1 MRLKSLH
8 PVLSPESGGVRG
20 QSETLGFVL
29 LFGIVV
35 FGGVTVISIGSLA
48 VSDTQ
53 EQFTT
58 DRAENTL
65 TQLASDGALVAL
77 GGADSQELS
86 LPDTDGETYA
96 VDETAGRMTVEYTD
110 DNNSEQIANVTL
122 GEIRYEADDGTV
134 ISYQGGGVWRTSENG
149 GSTMVSPPEFNY
161 RAATLTL
168 PIITIGDT
176 GQIGDGTQ
184 LKQQSQ
190 SPIFP
195 PGNNI
200 TNPLRQ
206 GQVNVTVTSQY
217 YQAWGSYFEERTVGG
232 VSYDDANNSVTV
244 QLVVPFEESFNSA
257 VAVTGDGPNAIKI
270 NGGPDGP
277 PSDWRTGA
285 DYPSVDSTIEQQIDD
300 CSSGSCDDLT
310 DNTID
315 DSGTYYKNKSY
326 DGDITV
332 DDPDGN
338 VSIVIDGDLDDSD
351 ISIDELSGENTV
363 DIFVRGDFT
372 IGKTINSDGD
382 ATDLSVFVHSD
393 GDVESNGK
401 TTYNGVLYAPG
412 STCTL
417 NGSPAKDFD
426 TAFVCESI
434 TMNGNYKESMQ
445 YNKELADNGF
455 PVQTDDISVLRYVHV
470 SEYKIG
476 LSSD

>member
-1 MRLKSLH
+1 MRLRALR
-8 PVLSPESGGVRG
+8 PVLSPEPGGVRG

-58 DRAENTL
+58 DRAEKTL

-77 GGADSQELS
+77 GGADNQELS

-96 VDETAGRMTVEYTD
+96 IDETAGRMAVEYTD
-110 DNNSEQIANVTL
+110 GNKSEEIANVSL
-122 GEIRYEADDGTV
+122 GEIRYEGDDGTV

-149 GSTMVSPPEFNY
+149 GSTMISPPEFNY

-168 PIITIGDT
+168 PIITIDDT

-184 LKQQSQ
+184 LEQQSQ

-195 PGNNI
+195 PGSNI

-244 QLVVPFEESFNSA
+244 ELVVPFEESFNSA
-257 VAVTGDGPNAIKI
+257 VAVTGDDITL
-270 NGGPDGP
+270 NGDDEP
-277 PSDWRTGA
+277 PSNWRTGTN
-285 DYPSVDSTIEQQIDD
+285 YPSADSTIGQKIDD
-300 CSSGSCDDLT
+300 CNNGSCEPFQ
-310 DNTID
+310 DNNPITNSD
-315 DSGTYYKNKSY
+315 TYYHNSSY
-326 DGDITV
+326 NGDINI

-338 VSIVIDGDLDDSD
+338 VSIVIDGDLDTKD
-351 ISIDELSGENTV
+351 ISIDDISDKNTV

-372 IGKTINSDGD
+372 LGGNAEINSDGD
-382 ATDLSVFVHSD
+382 APDLSVFVHSE
-393 GDVESNGK
+393 GNVNSNGK
-401 TTYNGVLYAPG
+401 TEIYNGVIYAPE
-412 STCTL
+412 STCKL
-417 NGSPAKDFD
+417 NGAPQQTFD
-426 TAFVCESI
+426 AAVVCESI
-434 TMNGNYKESMQ
+434 TMNGDYKDTIEF
-445 YNKELADNGF
+445 NDKLADNGF
-455 PVQTDDISVLRYVHV
+455 SIQVDDSSVLTYVHV
-470 SEYKIG
+470 SEYNIG